1 MNKQMAKQ
9 TGIFMQ
15 QNIANKLKKKKKA
28 TYSISIKAPY
38 KPGISI

>member
-15 QNIANKLKKKKKA
+15 QNIANKLKKKKKELM
-28 TYSISIKAPY
+28 
-38 KPGISI
+38 